1 MYAMECS
8 YKYEMK
14 GKKEWRMV
22 CEKIPGTQC
31 DFSEK
36 VNYFGMFHLRLRAK
50 SGRETSP
57 WVIIEFCAEKDA
69 NLGPPSKVN
78 VISKKGMLEVSIADP
93 MASENKSMR
102 ELQKI
107 YFISYKYEMKGKK
120 EWRMVCE
127 KIPGTQCDFSEKV
140 NYFGMFHLRLRAKSG
155 RETSPWVII
164 EFCAEKDANLGPPSK
179 VNVISKKGML
189 EVSIADPM
197 ASENKSMREL
207 QKIYFMVVYW
217 KNTSGAK
224 NIRVKAVNTQYILEW
239 DWDPQQ
245 YDESVRFTA
254 EYIYEYERYSKEY
267 SFNRV
272 CYKIPQTQ
280 CDFTYQDIHY
290 FEGQYLRL
298 RAESK
303 NVTSKWKELKFCPEE
318 HSALGPPSKVDV
330 ESRNGLLKVNITDP
344 LTHKNE
350 SMQTLIKI
358 SFLIVYWKNTS
369 TAENLTLTVNNT
381 ETLLTGLEPWTLYC
395 LRVQAFNI
403 QFRKRSQFTE
413 PVCRLTTCKD
423 DGLTPVW
430 MALFV
435 FISSVGLLL
444 FCSYG
449 VYVIYKVIKYSC
461 FPQLPDSMQLYE
473 ITPNFQ
479 YTELLLKEVERELC
493 SDLGPPIVKLEVENG
508 VLYVSI
514 SDPLENSTNKSL
526 KYYYAQ
532 LKYQVTYWKEHEKM
546 IELDPSPNTSIR
558 LEELE
563 PGAMYCVEVKTVKDY
578 YHDNN
583 QVGKPSKVDCKY
595 IYDNDPTKVV
605 VFVVLSAVVISLFVI
620 GCFFLVRYTP
630 GFIKDLLHP
639 AWNVP
644 DHIAEADVNLISME
658 ISFS

>member
-1 MYAMECS
+1 MD
-8 YKYEMK
+8 
-14 GKKEWRMV
+14 R
-22 CEKIPGTQC
+22 Q
-31 DFSEK
+31 
-36 VNYFGMFHLRLRAK
+36 
-50 SGRETSP
+50 
-57 WVIIEFCAEKDA
+57 
-69 NLGPPSKVN
+69 
-78 VISKKGMLEVSIADP
+78 SIQ
-93 MASENKSMR
+93 NIFTGITG
-102 ELQKI
+102 ELPFPQ
-107 YFISYKYEMKGKK
+107 
-120 EWRMVCE
+120 
-127 KIPGTQCDFSEKV
+127 
-140 NYFGMFHLRLRAKSG
+140 
-155 RETSPWVII
+155 
-164 EFCAEKDANLGPPSK
+164 
-179 VNVISKKGML
+179 
-189 EVSIADPM
+189 
-197 ASENKSMREL
+197 
-207 QKIYFMVVYW
+207 
-217 KNTSGAK
+217 

-254 EYIYEYERYSKEY
+254 EYIHEYERYSKEY

-272 CYKIPQTQ
+272 CYRIPQTQ

-290 FEGQYLRL
+290 FGRQYLRL

-303 NVTSKWKELKFCPEE
+303 NITSKWKELKFCPEE

-350 SMQTLIKI
+350 SMQNLMKI
-358 SFLIVYWKNTS
+358 YFLIVYWKNTS
-369 TAENLTLTVNNT
+369 TAENLTLTVNNA

-423 DGLTPVW
+423 DGLTPVL
-430 MALFV
+430 MALLI

-461 FPQLPDSMQLYE
+461 FPQLPDSMQLYV
-473 ITPNFQ
+473 ITPNLQ

-493 SDLGPPIVKLEVENG
+493 CEMVNVEIIEPSPPIEPASASVKHDRQNSADSGVYSSIAGLPKPQNVKIKSVNLRSVLLWDPVSSEATSYDVEYKDVDHWIIVKECESTDKTECDFTDTDLGPPIVKLEVENG

-532 LKYQVTYWKEHEKM
+532 LKYQVTYWKEHEKR

-563 PGAMYCVEVKTVKDY
+563 PGAMYCVEVKTVEDY
-578 YHDNN
+578 NHVNN
-583 QVGKPSKVDCKY
+583 KVGKPSKVDCKY

-605 VFVVLSAVVISLFVI
+605 VSVVLSAVVISLVVI

-644 DHIAEADVNLISME
+644 DHIAEQMIVIPLPERA
-658 ISFS
+658 